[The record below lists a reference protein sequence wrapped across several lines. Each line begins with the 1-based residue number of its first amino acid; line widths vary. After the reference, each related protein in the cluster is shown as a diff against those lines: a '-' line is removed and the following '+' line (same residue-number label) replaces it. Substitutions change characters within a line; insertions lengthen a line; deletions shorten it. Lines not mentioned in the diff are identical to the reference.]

1 MAIDVQVDPTDAVA
15 EGLHN
20 FMKKKLDEV
29 PGEPFKARP
38 VPIFRL
44 PSWFHEINKEYCEP
58 KIISIG
64 PYHWGKDSLRA
75 MEEYK
80 WSTLRDFLARNGNVG
95 IEMYLREM
103 RLLEAQVR
111 ACYSETVNMRSNEF
125 VMMLLLDGC
134 FILEF
139 FLKVRTQQLDGALP
153 ASWAVGGVMI
163 DLYLLENQMPFFV
176 LHKLWTI
183 QGWGCP
189 NCKGNCPLLEII
201 CEVLSFQAMTVR
213 FRQPQ
218 ISCSNIQHLL
228 HLYYCGVLPDIQ
240 NDEQAATFF
249 CQFSENFGLDYGNH
263 HFHGLFKD
271 VKRYSEL
278 TWHKHRARLVR
289 DYFSS
294 PWSFISVV
302 AASILLI
309 LTFIMTYYSAAN

>member
-1 MAIDVQVDPTDAVA
+1 MAIDVQVDPTDA

-44 PSWFHEINKEYCEP
+44 PAWFHEINKEYCEP

-80 WSTLRDFLARNGNVG
+80 WSTLRDFLARNENVG

-153 ASWAVGGVMI
+153 ASWAAG
-163 DLYLLENQMPFFV
+163 D
-176 LHKLWTI
+176 
-183 QGWGCP
+183 
-189 NCKGNCPLLEII
+189 
-201 CEVLSFQAMTVR
+201 A
-213 FRQPQ
+213 Q
-218 ISCSNIQHLL
+218 IAKVIVPCS
-228 HLYYCGVLPDIQ
+228 
-240 NDEQAATFF
+240 
-249 CQFSENFGLDYGNH
+249 
-263 HFHGLFKD
+263 
-271 VKRYSEL
+271 R
-278 TWHKHRARLVR
+278 
-289 DYFSS
+289 
-294 PWSFISVV
+294 
-302 AASILLI
+302 
-309 LTFIMTYYSAAN
+309 